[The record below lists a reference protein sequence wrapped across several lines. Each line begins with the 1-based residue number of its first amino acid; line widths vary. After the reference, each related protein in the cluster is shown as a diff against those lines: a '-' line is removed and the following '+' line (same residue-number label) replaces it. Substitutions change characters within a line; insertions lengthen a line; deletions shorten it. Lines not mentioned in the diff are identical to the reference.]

1 MHNNLPFKPLLI
13 TVALASL
20 FPMGV
25 ASASTYGI
33 HAHSQDLIIE
43 DQNTFEN
50 VDYGVAAENGHTAT
64 INSAGDL
71 TFTVKKAGAYIK
83 KDTTGSVIIN
93 AGNTLTING
102 SDNKSVA
109 GLSVE
114 SKTGSYY
121 NNLLRVAGKNIIL
134 DTKSN
139 ETARGIYAK
148 SRSDSSV
155 KLQTDVNVEL
165 AAAETLQISSDGSN
179 FSFGIAAEGAKT
191 AVDVQ
196 AKDLSISS
204 IGSKAYGVKTKRNAE
219 VNIAADDVVID
230 VKNQADKATAET
242 YGLFVEAGS
251 SGYER
256 DSSISISNANTV
268 KISAVSSGAS
278 AIKTAAIRGTIGS
291 ESGTAII
298 NLAAKDIQLTAA
310 GSEAAGVEVVYDGK
324 VNIGNEF
331 TNSITIASLDAS
343 AKADVPVTNVF
354 KGLQA
359 YGKDENDISEIN
371 LTAASINIDAQAKS
385 DAVGI
390 HAASN
395 SLINVGDG
403 RSNVSIRAV
412 STDAQ
417 KAIGVWVFSNEFK
430 GGNSTIVPKKA
441 GEVNLNGETISI
453 YAEGG
458 SDVRAVQVAS
468 NQMDPE
474 KKATLNIKGRAVN
487 IEARST
493 IEGVKSMGLSVMST
507 GMVNIEGNTVIT
519 ADHTVIT
526 ADHALLARGDASIE
540 INKDGKYSTQINGDV
555 VFDYDAETSGTGVN
569 ANVDVTLAGAN
580 SYWIG
585 NTVVAWAGLPDNVE
599 SDKLTVTDMKLTVKN
614 GAQWTPTAI
623 VSTDP
628 TAQNGQRAV
637 ALNSLVLDNGV
648 VNITDKSVNAT
659 VEKLSGS
666 GTVRLA
672 TDLTADEGQ
681 QAGTFTV
688 DSADA
693 DSSLTV
699 KLANEDLT
707 KDLTS
712 DDVTSDQAKQLLGN
726 VAAEGVETTMKVDEG
741 MYNEGFII
749 DSEAKVHST
758 GPNSVMQSTLELATI
773 APLALNRILTNDVH
787 KRMGNIRSMKQTS
800 GAWARY
806 DGGRLSAESGLE
818 NDFHTIQVG
827 VDTVPTAGAPRFGVA
842 FSYTMSDADYR
853 RGKADMDVYSLA
865 AYGLW
870 MGENGQFA
878 DVVARLGTAK
888 TDMTVDGN
896 KKGSMDN
903 IVTAL
908 SGEFGWRFD
917 LSKSF
922 YLEPQVELAYTHVD
936 ADVLSLSD
944 GSTYRFDDADSLM
957 GRAGFAF
964 GMRCPENGSTA
975 YLRVSAVHEF
985 LGDNA
990 VIGGNGKVYDI
1001 DGKDTW
1007 VEYGLGA
1014 NFNLTD
1020 STYVWADVERT
1031 SGGYLDEDWRA
1042 TVGVRHA
1049 F

>member
-1 MHNNLPFKPLLI
+1 MTRTVPVQRLISFLTFALGLSLALPSHAV
-13 TVALASL
+13 TVAEA
-20 FPMGV
+20 
-25 ASASTYGI
+25 
-33 HAHSQDLIIE
+33 
-43 DQNTFEN
+43 
-50 VDYGVAAENGHTAT
+50 VAAARNTQLPDIDGIMANHDGVLDAL
-64 INSAGDL
+64 G
-71 TFTVKKAGAYIK
+71 G
-83 KDTTGSVIIN
+83 GS
-93 AGNTLTING
+93 TE
-102 SDNKSVA
+102 
-109 GLSVE
+109 GL
-114 SKTGSYY
+114 
-121 NNLLRVAGKNIIL
+121 
-134 DTKSN
+134 D
-139 ETARGIYAK
+139 
-148 SRSDSSV
+148 
-155 KLQTDVNVEL
+155 
-165 AAAETLQISSDGSN
+165 
-179 FSFGIAAEGAKT
+179 
-191 AVDVQ
+191 
-196 AKDLSISS
+196 
-204 IGSKAYGVKTKRNAE
+204 
-219 VNIAADDVVID
+219 D
-230 VKNQADKATAET
+230 VKNLWANGKGTLTGSAEASVIECRGKTDTTCRAIQVLDKGFPERPVIGEDVLAGRDEIVNNPTVTPDDNGTCKDVTIEADPVEVTKTCRAGGWWNEKACRIGPVEIGKVTAKYFACAEGEGTSSERSCLTTISGKPASSVWTERCFFGKESSSASGTITEET
-242 YGLFVEAGS
+242 
-251 SGYER
+251 
-256 DSSISISNANTV
+256 
-268 KISAVSSGAS
+268 SAVARAIFSGVC
-278 AIKTAAIRGTIGS
+278 T
-291 ESGTAII
+291 
-298 NLAAKDIQLTAA
+298 
-310 GSEAAGVEVVYDGK
+310 
-324 VNIGNEF
+324 
-331 TNSITIASLDAS
+331 
-343 AKADVPVTNVF
+343 
-354 KGLQA
+354 
-359 YGKDENDISEIN
+359 
-371 LTAASINIDAQAKS
+371 
-385 DAVGI
+385 
-390 HAASN
+390 
-395 SLINVGDG
+395 
-403 RSNVSIRAV
+403 
-412 STDAQ
+412 STDATT
-417 KAIGVWVFSNEFK
+417 E
-430 GGNSTIVPKKA
+430 
-441 GEVNLNGETISI
+441 
-453 YAEGG
+453 
-458 SDVRAVQVAS
+458 
-468 NQMDPE
+468 
-474 KKATLNIKGRAVN
+474 
-487 IEARST
+487 
-493 IEGVKSMGLSVMST
+493 
-507 GMVNIEGNTVIT
+507 
-519 ADHTVIT
+519 
-526 ADHALLARGDASIE
+526 
-540 INKDGKYSTQINGDV
+540 
-555 VFDYDAETSGTGVN
+555 
-569 ANVDVTLAGAN
+569 
-580 SYWIG
+580 
-585 NTVVAWAGLPDNVE
+585 
-599 SDKLTVTDMKLTVKN
+599 TVKC
-614 GAQWTPTAI
+614 
-623 VSTDP
+623 S
-628 TAQNGQRAV
+628 
-637 ALNSLVLDNGV
+637 
-648 VNITDKSVNAT
+648 
-659 VEKLSGS
+659 E
-666 GTVRLA
+666 
-672 TDLTADEGQ
+672 
-681 QAGTFTV
+681 
-688 DSADA
+688 
-693 DSSLTV
+693 LTV

-787 KRMGNIRSMKQTS
+787 KRMGDIRSMKQTS

-903 IVTAL
+903 LVTAL

>member
-1 MHNNLPFKPLLI
+1 
-13 TVALASL
+13 
-20 FPMGV
+20 
-25 ASASTYGI
+25 
-33 HAHSQDLIIE
+33 
-43 DQNTFEN
+43 
-50 VDYGVAAENGHTAT
+50 
-64 INSAGDL
+64 
-71 TFTVKKAGAYIK
+71 
-83 KDTTGSVIIN
+83 
-93 AGNTLTING
+93 
-102 SDNKSVA
+102 
-109 GLSVE
+109 
-114 SKTGSYY
+114 
-121 NNLLRVAGKNIIL
+121 
-134 DTKSN
+134 
-139 ETARGIYAK
+139 
-148 SRSDSSV
+148 
-155 KLQTDVNVEL
+155 
-165 AAAETLQISSDGSN
+165 
-179 FSFGIAAEGAKT
+179 
-191 AVDVQ
+191 
-196 AKDLSISS
+196 
-204 IGSKAYGVKTKRNAE
+204 
-219 VNIAADDVVID
+219 
-230 VKNQADKATAET
+230 
-242 YGLFVEAGS
+242 
-251 SGYER
+251 
-256 DSSISISNANTV
+256 
-268 KISAVSSGAS
+268 
-278 AIKTAAIRGTIGS
+278 
-291 ESGTAII
+291 
-298 NLAAKDIQLTAA
+298 
-310 GSEAAGVEVVYDGK
+310 
-324 VNIGNEF
+324 
-331 TNSITIASLDAS
+331 
-343 AKADVPVTNVF
+343 
-354 KGLQA
+354 
-359 YGKDENDISEIN
+359 
-371 LTAASINIDAQAKS
+371 
-385 DAVGI
+385 
-390 HAASN
+390 
-395 SLINVGDG
+395 
-403 RSNVSIRAV
+403 
-412 STDAQ
+412 
-417 KAIGVWVFSNEFK
+417 
-430 GGNSTIVPKKA
+430 
-441 GEVNLNGETISI
+441 
-453 YAEGG
+453 
-458 SDVRAVQVAS
+458 
-468 NQMDPE
+468 
-474 KKATLNIKGRAVN
+474 
-487 IEARST
+487 
-493 IEGVKSMGLSVMST
+493 
-507 GMVNIEGNTVIT
+507 
-519 ADHTVIT
+519 
-526 ADHALLARGDASIE
+526 
-540 INKDGKYSTQINGDV
+540 
-555 VFDYDAETSGTGVN
+555 
-569 ANVDVTLAGAN
+569 
-580 SYWIG
+580 
-585 NTVVAWAGLPDNVE
+585 
-599 SDKLTVTDMKLTVKN
+599 MKLTVKD

-623 VSTDP
+623 ASTDT
-628 TAQNGQRAV
+628 TAQTGQKDTP
-637 ALNSLVLDNGV
+637 LNNLVLDNGI
-648 VNITDKSVNAT
+648 VNVKDET
-659 VEKLSGS
+659 VQVKIEQLSGS

-787 KRMGNIRSMKQTS
+787 KRMGDIRSMKQTS

-917 LSKSF
+917 
-922 YLEPQVELAYTHVD
+922 
-936 ADVLSLSD
+936 
-944 GSTYRFDDADSLM
+944 DADSLM
-957 GRAGFAF
+957 GRADFAF
-964 GMRCPENGSTA
+964 GMSCPENGNTA
-975 YLRVSAVHEF
+975 YLHVSAVHEF

>member
-1 MHNNLPFKPLLI
+1 MKKSALTIEADTI
-13 TVALASL
+13 TIKAVSKNETTSSSGIVA
-20 FPMGV
+20 M
-25 ASASTYGI
+25 
-33 HAHSQDLIIE
+33 
-43 DQNTFEN
+43 
-50 VDYGVAAENGHTAT
+50 
-64 INSAGDL
+64 SAGD
-71 TFTVKKAGAYIK
+71 VK
-83 KDTTGSVIIN
+83 
-93 AGNTLTING
+93 
-102 SDNKSVA
+102 VA
-109 GLSVE
+109 
-114 SKTGSYY
+114 
-121 NNLLRVAGKNIIL
+121 
-134 DTKSN
+134 
-139 ETARGIYAK
+139 
-148 SRSDSSV
+148 
-155 KLQTDVNVEL
+155 
-165 AAAETLQISSDGSN
+165 
-179 FSFGIAAEGAKT
+179 
-191 AVDVQ
+191 
-196 AKDLSISS
+196 
-204 IGSKAYGVKTKRNAE
+204 
-219 VNIAADDVVID
+219 
-230 VKNQADKATAET
+230 
-242 YGLFVEAGS
+242 
-251 SGYER
+251 
-256 DSSISISNANTV
+256 
-268 KISAVSSGAS
+268 
-278 AIKTAAIRGTIGS
+278 
-291 ESGTAII
+291 
-298 NLAAKDIQLTAA
+298 
-310 GSEAAGVEVVYDGK
+310 
-324 VNIGNEF
+324 
-331 TNSITIASLDAS
+331 
-343 AKADVPVTNVF
+343 
-354 KGLQA
+354 
-359 YGKDENDISEIN
+359 
-371 LTAASINIDAQAKS
+371 
-385 DAVGI
+385 
-390 HAASN
+390 
-395 SLINVGDG
+395 
-403 RSNVSIRAV
+403 
-412 STDAQ
+412 
-417 KAIGVWVFSNEFK
+417 
-430 GGNSTIVPKKA
+430 
-441 GEVNLNGETISI
+441 
-453 YAEGG
+453 
-458 SDVRAVQVAS
+458 
-468 NQMDPE
+468 
-474 KKATLNIKGRAVN
+474 
-487 IEARST
+487 
-493 IEGVKSMGLSVMST
+493 
-507 GMVNIEGNTVIT
+507 GNTVIS
-519 ADHTVIT
+519 ADS
-526 ADHALLARGDASIE
+526 ALVARGDASIV
-540 INKDGKYSTQINGDV
+540 INKDGKHWTQMNGDV
-555 VFDYDAETSGTGVN
+555 EFNYDGPTSGTAVN
-569 ANVDVTLAGAN
+569 ANIDVTLAGAN
-580 SYWIG
+580 SFWNG
-585 NTVVAWAGLPDNVE
+585 STLVSWNGLPADGAD
-599 SDKLTVTDMKLTVKN
+599 SSKLTVSDMKLTVKD

-623 VSTDP
+623 ASTEP
-628 TAQNGQRAV
+628 TAQTGQKAA
-637 ALNSLVLDNGV
+637 ALNNLILDNGI
-648 VNITDKSVNAT
+648 VNVKDET
-659 VEKLSGS
+659 VQVKVEQMSGS

-672 TDLTADEGQ
+672 TDLTAEEGQ

-688 DSADA
+688 DSAAA

-699 KLANEDLT
+699 NLANEDLT

-787 KRMGNIRSMKQTS
+787 KRMGDIRSMKQTS

-964 GMRCPENGSTA
+964 GMRCPENGNTA